1 MGAEGAAN
9 IIYRR
14 DIQSSKDPAGTRA
27 ARIAEYKRR
36 FDNPYV
42 AAERGYIDDVI
53 DPKDTRKVLIKNLR
67 MLQGKEVSRPY
78 KKHGNIPL

>member
-14 DIQSSKDPAGTRA
+14 DIQKAQDPAATRA

-36 FDNPYV
+36 FDNPYA

-53 DPKDTRKVLIKNLR
+53 DPKDTRRRLISSLR
-67 MLQGKEVSRPY
+67 MLEGKEVQVPY
-78 KKHGNIPL
+78 RKHGNIPL